1 MTPKTFMR
9 KEVEIMKGQSTGLDV
24 KNLCSRK
31 LWELA
36 ASESID
42 AEELRAIAS
51 ELQLRRHY
59 LNELAQVLPPE
70 RALQH

>member
-1 MTPKTFMR
+1 
-9 KEVEIMKGQSTGLDV
+9 MKQQAQNLDV

-36 ASESID
+36 ASNDID
-42 AEELRAIAS
+42 SQELRAIAG

-59 LNELAQVLPPE
+59 LNELGRLLPTTPT
-70 RALQH
+70 QH

>member
-1 MTPKTFMR
+1 
-9 KEVEIMKGQSTGLDV
+9 MKQQAQNLDV

-36 ASESID
+36 ASDDID
-42 AEELRAIAS
+42 SQELRAIAG

-59 LNELAQVLPPE
+59 LNELGRLLPTTPT
-70 RALQH
+70 QH

>member
-1 MTPKTFMR
+1 
-9 KEVEIMKGQSTGLDV
+9 MKQQYQNLDV

-36 ASESID
+36 ASSSVD
-42 AEELRAIAS
+42 SQELRAIAG

-59 LNELAQVLPPE
+59 LNELE
-70 RALQH
+70 RLIPVAATQH

>member
-1 MTPKTFMR
+1 
-9 KEVEIMKGQSTGLDV
+9 MKQHQQSLDV

-36 ASESID
+36 ASNDISSQ
-42 AEELRAIAS
+42 ELRAIAG

-59 LNELAQVLPPE
+59 LNELERILPAAQT
-70 RALQH
+70 QH